1 MHEDRT
7 TLLATAIVLG
17 TGALWGFYWLPVRVL
32 SEMGLTGAWGTLAI
46 TSAAMLML
54 LPVAIAR
61 WRQFV
66 RSSPVALVSFALG
79 GAASRSTRSGLSMAG
94 WRSSSCCIF

>member
-32 SEMGLTGAWGTLAI
+32 SEMGLTGA
-46 TSAAMLML
+46 
-54 LPVAIAR
+54 
-61 WRQFV
+61 
-66 RSSPVALVSFALG
+66 
-79 GAASRSTRSGLSMAG
+79 
-94 WRSSSCCIF
+94 